1 MNALAPASGRV
12 VLLHGIWMRRG
23 VTSRLAQRLR
33 AAGYDVAAPD
43 YASIRAP
50 FAQHHA
56 VIDAAIAGAAG
67 PVHFVGHSLGGVL
80 ALDYLRHRPGCLPD
94 SRVVCLGSPLL
105 GSTLARRLAA
115 ARLDRLGMGHAR
127 EALLAGQQRWDGP
140 QAVGVIAGELSFGLS
155 LILGRLPKP
164 NDGTVAVAET
174 RLPGISDHVVVR
186 ASHTALLFSAAAAEL
201 TVRFLREG
209 RFGQASRR

>member
-1 MNALAPASGRV
+1 MSGAAPAACRV
-12 VLLHGIWMRRG
+12 VLLHGIWMRKG

-33 AAGYDVAAPD
+33 GAGYTVIAPD

-56 VIDAAIAGAAG
+56 LIDGLLGDEDGA
-67 PVHFVGHSLGGVL
+67 VHFVGHSLGGVL
-80 ALDYLRHRPGCLPD
+80 ALDYLRHRPGRFGQA
-94 SRVVCLGSPLL
+94 RVVCLGSPLL

-127 EALLAGQQRWDGP
+127 EILLRGHARWEGP

-155 LILGRLPKP
+155 LILGRLPRP
-164 NDGTVAVAET
+164 NDGTVAVTET
-174 RLPGISDHVVVR
+174 RLPGITDHVVVR
-186 ASHTALLFSAAAAEL
+186 ASHTALLFSTTAAEL
-201 TVRFLREG
+201 TLRFLREG
-209 RFGQASRR
+209 RFGAGPH

>member
-1 MNALAPASGRV
+1 
-12 VLLHGIWMRRG
+12 MRRG

-33 AAGYDVAAPD
+33 AAGYAVLAPD

-50 FAQHHA
+50 FEQHHA
-56 VIDAAIAGAAG
+56 VIDAAIAGADG
-67 PVHFVGHSLGGVL
+67 PLHFVGHSLGGVL
-80 ALDYLRHRPGCLPD
+80 ALDYLRHRPGRLPD
-94 SRVVCLGSPLL
+94 ARVVCLGSPLL
-105 GSTLARRLAA
+105 GSALARRLAA

-127 EALLAGQQRWDGP
+127 EILLTGQDRWDGP

-209 RFGQASRR
+209 RFGT